1 MGCFGLRMICAW
13 STTITHS
20 QPMSLMTKNEE
31 YLKDRSV
38 IKEQQNVNNNNKVL
52 KKHIEN
58 TWGISYT

>member
-1 MGCFGLRMICAW
+1 
-13 STTITHS
+13 
-20 QPMSLMTKNEE
+20 MSLMTKNEK
-31 YLKDRSV
+31 YLKDKSV